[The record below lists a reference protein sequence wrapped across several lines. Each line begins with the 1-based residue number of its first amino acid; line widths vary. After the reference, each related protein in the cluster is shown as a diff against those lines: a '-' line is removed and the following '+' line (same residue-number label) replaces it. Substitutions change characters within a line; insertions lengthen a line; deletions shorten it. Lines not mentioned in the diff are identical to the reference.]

1 MIYIQWLLLL
11 IPSILLELVGY
22 VFNPIAA
29 LFVTKRERTD
39 RVKRLHPTD
48 QITMQREYLQ
58 KWVYWFQTHD
68 NAVDE
73 YWWDMY
79 TEDSAFKYV
88 REMTQEQYDNSWFN
102 RYIMR
107 VLWMYRNNAYGLL
120 YNILGKPDRRGDTWN
135 AWKYGEEGVD
145 RFWFLLRSYDKSGF
159 QFECHLPLLPT
170 IFGINIY
177 NNINIGWKAH
187 RSAVKCL
194 YANRILGIRIRKV
207 GKV

>member
-79 TEDSAFKYV
+79 TEDSAFKFV
-88 REMTQEQYDNSWFN
+88 REMTQEQYDNSKFN

-120 YNILGKPDRRGDTWN
+120 YNILSKPDRRGDTFT
-135 AWKYGEEGVD
+135 KSEHGIKKVS
-145 RFWFLLRSYDKSGF
+145 RFWWTLEVYKKSGF
-159 QFECHLPLLPT
+159 QFEGHIPMLPI
-170 IFGINIY
+170 IFGY
-177 NNINIGWKAH
+177 NVYQNVNIGWKAH
-187 RSAVKCL
+187 RSAERCM
-194 YANRILGIRIRKV
+194 YANRILFGIRIRKL
-207 GKV
+207 